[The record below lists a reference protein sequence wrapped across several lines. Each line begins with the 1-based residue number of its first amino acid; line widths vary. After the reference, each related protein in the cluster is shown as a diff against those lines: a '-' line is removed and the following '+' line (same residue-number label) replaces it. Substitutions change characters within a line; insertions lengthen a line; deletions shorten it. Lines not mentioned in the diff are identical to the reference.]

1 MSEDL
6 KSHTMI
12 NRCDP
17 TGRLILLSTHS
28 HGAGKA
34 RRIGTVTT
42 ANARLAPRGAWHDTL
57 STQLRDFHSYCSKS
71 ARWCHFKTKLSFW
84 NSLVNTWLSLAKQL
98 VSLSW
103 ENTTRFSWCWN
114 VSFLFFIFF
123 NITFFFTLGV
133 FLLDNINKYIYFFS
147 KKWINYGDIRGF
159 FTWKKK

>member
-17 TGRLILLSTHS
+17 TGRLILFSTHS

-71 ARWCHFKTKLSFW
+71 ARWCHFKAFL
-84 NSLVNTWLSLAKQL
+84 
-98 VSLSW
+98 
-103 ENTTRFSWCWN
+103 
-114 VSFLFFIFF
+114 FLFFFLFWKSKRCIITGIKSQCIFF
-123 NITFFFTLGV
+123 LEAKSRVLFPLFVQYCPLCLFIFQMEKGISFRDTIPTFPPEQRYV
-133 FLLDNINKYIYFFS
+133 
-147 KKWINYGDIRGF
+147 
-159 FTWKKK
+159 